1 MFQLIKDDQYYPIG
15 TTAGDNR
22 MHFSVISQGERCS
35 LVLYRK
41 GQKEILEKIDFPQ
54 ESRVGDVWNLTVSGD
69 FSEAEYCFEI
79 DGALCPDPFG
89 MHFSGREAWG
99 DEGSLNRVL

>member
-41 GQKEILEKIDFPQ
+41 GQKEILEKID
-54 ESRVGDVWNLTVSGD
+54 SRL
-69 FSEAEYCFEI
+69 
-79 DGALCPDPFG
+79 
-89 MHFSGREAWG
+89 
-99 DEGSLNRVL
+99 

>member
-41 GQKEILEKIDFPQ
+41 GQKEILEKLISP
-54 ESRVGDVWNLTVSGD
+54 RK
-69 FSEAEYCFEI
+69 AEW
-79 DGALCPDPFG
+79 G
-89 MHFSGREAWG
+89 MCGT
-99 DEGSLNRVL
+99 